1 MCEQQKNCGNWL
13 ASDEANSFKKI
24 SASCLG
30 RGSLSIWQIFSQ
42 PRLAHSNAMNTLADF
57 YQNLGLA
64 LSLLVIMTFMLAG
77 LIKGV
82 IGLGLP
88 TVAMGLLGLAMAP
101 SQAAAL
107 LIIPATLTNV
117 WQLAFGGHLKG
128 LIKRLWPML
137 LMIFLGTG
145 VGTLS
150 IGMAGGHWVVR
161 GLGAALLLY
170 ALSGLLLP
178 TLSINP
184 RHERS
189 LGPVCGLITGV
200 ITSATGVFVIP
211 AVPYLQALG
220 LNRDE
225 LVQALGLSFTVS
237 TLALAA
243 GLLWRGALGGG
254 ELSASLLALI
264 PAVLGMLLG
273 QWLRQRISA
282 VLFKRVFFI
291 GLGALGAHLL
301 ISG

>member
-1 MCEQQKNCGNWL
+1 
-13 ASDEANSFKKI
+13 
-24 SASCLG
+24 
-30 RGSLSIWQIFSQ
+30 
-42 PRLAHSNAMNTLADF
+42 MNTFVDF

-64 LSLLVIMTFMLAG
+64 LTILVIATFAIAG
-77 LIKGV
+77 TVKGV

-101 SQAAAL
+101 AQAAAL
-107 LIIPATLTNV
+107 LIIPATLTNL
-117 WQLAFGGHLKG
+117 WQLAFGGHLQA
-128 LIKRLWPML
+128 LVKRLWPML
-137 LMIFLGTG
+137 LAIFLGSG
-145 VGTLS
+145 IGTS
-150 IGMAGGHWVVR
+150 WIGMAGGHWVVR

-170 ALSGLLLP
+170 ALSGLWLP
-178 TLSINP
+178 PLRVSH
-184 RHERS
+184 RHEAW
-189 LGPVCGLITGV
+189 LGPLCGSITGI
-200 ITSATGVFVIP
+200 ITAATGVFVIP

-220 LNRDE
+220 LRRDE
-225 LVQALGLSFTVS
+225 LVQALGLAFTVS

-264 PAVLGMLLG
+264 PALLGMWLG
-273 QWLRQRISA
+273 QWLRLRISA

>member
-1 MCEQQKNCGNWL
+1 
-13 ASDEANSFKKI
+13 
-24 SASCLG
+24 
-30 RGSLSIWQIFSQ
+30 
-42 PRLAHSNAMNTLADF
+42 MNTLTDF
-57 YQNLGLA
+57 YQHLGLT
-64 LSLLVIMTFMLAG
+64 LSLLVIATFILAG
-77 LIKGV
+77 LIKGI

-107 LIIPATLTNV
+107 LIIPATLTNL

-137 LMIFLGTG
+137 LMIFLGTAI
-145 VGTLS
+145 GTLW

-161 GLGAALLLY
+161 GLGAALFLY
-170 ALSGLLLP
+170 ALSGLFLP
-178 TLSINP
+178 TLSVNP
-184 RHERS
+184 RHEPW
-189 LGPVCGLITGV
+189 LGPVCGVITGV

-237 TLALAA
+237 TLALAG

-264 PAVLGMLLG
+264 PAVLGMSLG